1 MSKSVRRISMI
12 LVVILFGTL
21 LLAGCNSEKTPAED
35 TTDGNIED
43 DSSKVTTDDS
53 KSKDPDEQ
61 VELDI
66 FQFKVEIA
74 QQLEEATKAY
84 EEENQNVKISLE
96 TVGGGD
102 DYGAALRAKFAS
114 GSEPVIFNVGGPQ
127 DVEDWMHKLED
138 LSDEPWVD
146 LALPGVTDGVV
157 SNGGIYGMPYN
168 MEGYGFIYN
177 KRIFE
182 AADIDA
188 SNINDFDSLEK
199 AVKALDQKIKSGDLK
214 DAFPQLEAVFE
225 LPAKEN
231 WVTGLHTSN
240 VFLGQEFKNSIDAYK
255 STTVEFKYGDQFKQI
270 MDLQADYS
278 SSSEKREQ
286 LTSVDYATQVDQGLA
301 IERVAMIQQGNWIYP
316 AVENIAPE
324 VAENLGILPIPVQGA
339 KEDCIPVGVPMYWA
353 INKDKDDAVKD
364 AAKDFINW
372 LYTSDTGKD
381 FVVNKFHFIP
391 PLSGYEDVRPED
403 ALGAAVLEYSEAGKV
418 IPWVFMGYPTGW
430 GENVLGVNI
439 QMYLAGEASWE
450 DVLNTCIQE
459 WEESR
464 QSEK

>member
-1 MSKSVRRISMI
+1 MI

-21 LLAGCNSEKTPAED
+21 LLAGCSSEKTPAED
-35 TTDGNIED
+35 TTDENVEG
-43 DSSKVTTDDS
+43 DSSNVTDDEEA
-53 KSKDPDEQ
+53 KDSGEQ

-74 QQLEEATKAY
+74 KQLEEAIEAY
-84 EEENQNVKISLE
+84 EEENPNVKVNLE

-114 GSEPVIFNVGGPQ
+114 GSEPAIFNVGGPQ

-138 LSDEPWVD
+138 LSDESWVD
-146 LALPGVTDGVV
+146 LALPGVVDGVV
-157 SNGGIYGMPYN
+157 SDGGIYGMPYN

-199 AVKALDQKIKSGDLK
+199 AVKTLDQKIKSGDLK
-214 DAFPQLEAVFE
+214 DEFPQLEAVFE

-240 VFLGQEFKNSIDAYK
+240 VFLGQEFESSIDSYNAD
-255 STTVEFKYGDQFKQI
+255 TVEFKYGDQFKQI
-270 MDLQADYS
+270 IDLQADYS
-278 SSSEKREQ
+278 SNSEKKEQ

-301 IERVAMIQQGNWIYP
+301 IERVAIIQQGNWIYP
-316 AVENIAPE
+316 EVEDIDPE
-324 VAENLGILPIPVQGA
+324 VAENLGILPIPVQGG
-339 KEDCIPVGVPMYWA
+339 KEDSIPVGVPMYWA
-353 INKDKDDAVKD
+353 INKDQDDAVKD
-364 AAKDFINW
+364 AAKDFLNW
-372 LYTSDTGKD
+372 LYTSDEGKD

-391 PLSGYEDVRPED
+391 PLNGYEDVRPED
-403 ALGAAVLEYSEAGKV
+403 ALGAAVLEYSEADKV
-418 IPWVFMGYPTGW
+418 TPWVFMGYPTGW
-430 GENVLGVNI
+430 GEDVLGINI
-439 QMYLAGEASWE
+439 QVYLAGGASWDE
-450 DVLNTCIQE
+450 VLNTCMEE
-459 WEESR
+459 WKNTR
-464 QSEK
+464 QSE